1 MRARRKK
8 KRKIMETKAKKIF
21 KHPFLDKHT
30 ILGAIVLSV
39 TALLASQILFGTI
52 GGEIYN
58 LISGTRDYDSVGY
71 DTGLYLGVIA
81 GALIILAIFKR
92 WFYPEYE
99 GAFKGGRN
107 VLRWSIL
114 AFAIPACLL
123 IFNLVTDPGSM
134 GMPSL
139 IKWIIAIMAGVCEES
154 IYRGLNASYIMR
166 QTVTQ
171 KKILPAMLVSSLVF
185 GMIHITNLMH
195 GAPLVMTLLQIF
207 SAFVLGLF
215 LCALFLRSGSLIPGM
230 IFHAF
235 YDIIALTDTT
245 SIGDDGAFK
254 PTATVSTE
262 DLIFMMVARV
272 FYLALT
278 IYLTRPA
285 VREEIY
291 EIWSKKWH
299 KNVTEDKGSDTEEA
313 TEGQNSDTAAM

>member
-58 LISGTRDYDSVGY
+58 LISGTRDYSSVGY

-123 IFNLVTDPGSM
+123 IYNLVTDPGSM

-185 GMIHITNLMH
+185 GMIHITKLMH

-230 IFHAF
+230 IFHAL
-235 YDIIALTDTT
+235 YDIVAFTDTT
-245 SIGDDGAFK
+245 NIGEGGVFK
-254 PTATVSTE
+254 PTATVTLE
-262 DLIFMMVARV
+262 DQIFSMVLRAI
-272 FYLALT
+272 YLAIA
-278 IYLTRPA
+278 IYLTRPS

-299 KNVTEDKGSDTEEA
+299 KNVEENITENAAENTEV
-313 TEGQNSDTAAM
+313 TA